1 VVLAGLELVALD
13 SVVDALH
20 VVFVDVD
27 AVVDALGHFE
37 ELFELHAFTGLHV
50 RVVDARVEQ
59 DYGVG
64 EHIYGLVGAVEERLA
79 LVVVALDVAEREGV
93 DEVLDLLGL
102 AGHAEMG
109 LELAE
114 GFVYWQALQ
123 VDQLDQRT

>member
-64 EHIYGLVGAVEERLA
+64 EHIYGL
-79 LVVVALDVAEREGV
+79 GV